1 MPGKKPTI
9 PNPHDRFFRGI
20 MQQQPVAIEFFQAFL
35 PKDVL
40 QHIDLD
46 SIKATSSSFVEP
58 ELSEQVNDLLFECQF
73 KQDEGSVSGYVYLL
87 VEHQSRAEKLLPLRV
102 FRYVLAAL
110 DKHAKQHPNKP
121 LPPVYPM
128 VFYQGER
135 SPYPYSLNLLDLF
148 DDPLSLMKQVL
159 FQPVSLIDV
168 NQLDMAQLK
177 RFSWLQPATGLM
189 QHIRDEDIT
198 AILVELLNQCL
209 HLMNHPNGVDFL
221 DFLLHYAVEA
231 GNIIDAT
238 EFYHISE
245 QVPAPVKEKVMTIA
259 DMLKQHGWEQGLAE
273 GIEKGREEGI
283 EKGIEKGIEQGA
295 LANKRENAMAMLKLG
310 SDVEFVCKV
319 TGLSLEEVKRLSRE
333 IAPKH

>member
-1 MPGKKPTI
+1 MPVKKPNI

-20 MQQQPVAIEFFQAFL
+20 MQQKPVAIEFFQAFL
-35 PKDVL
+35 PNFVL
-40 QHIDLD
+40 KHVNLD

-73 KQDEGSVSGYVYLL
+73 EHENKSVKGYVYLL
-87 VEHQSRAEKLLPLRV
+87 VEHQSRPEKLLPLRV
-102 FRYVLAAL
+102 FRYVFAAL

-121 LPPVYPM
+121 LPAIYPV

-135 SPYPYSLNLLDLF
+135 TPYPYSMDLTSLF
-148 DDPLSLMKQVL
+148 DDPLTLMKQVL
-159 FQPVSLIDV
+159 FQSVPLIDV
-168 NQLDMAQLK
+168 NQLDSHQLK

-198 AILVELLNQCL
+198 TTLVTLLNQCI
-209 HLMNHPNGVDFL
+209 HLMQHPNGVDFL

-231 GNIIDAT
+231 GNIIDVT

-259 DMLKQHGWEQGLAE
+259 EMLKKHGWEQGLAA
-273 GIEKGREEGI
+273 GIEQGREEGI
-283 EKGIEKGIEQGA
+283 EQGA
-295 LANKRENAMAMLKLG
+295 LTTKRENATNMLKLG
-310 SDVEFVCKV
+310 SEVEFVSKV
-319 TGLSLEEVKRLSRE
+319 TGLSEEDVKQLAME
-333 IAPKH
+333 VAKKH